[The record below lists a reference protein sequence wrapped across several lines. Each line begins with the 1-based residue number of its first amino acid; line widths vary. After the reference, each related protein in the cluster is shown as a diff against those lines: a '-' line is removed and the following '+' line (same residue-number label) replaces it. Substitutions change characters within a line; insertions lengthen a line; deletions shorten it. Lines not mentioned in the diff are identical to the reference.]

1 MKFVKLLKRPDGKS
15 KGRGFV
21 KFYDYEGMENALE
34 LDGSEMMGR
43 NIVV

>member
-1 MKFVKLLKRPDGKS
+1 VKLLKRHDGKS

-21 KFYDYEGMENALE
+21 KFYEQEAMDNALK

-43 NIVV
+43 HIVV